1 MVRPGKSQDDF
12 FLARRQMLNVRITLA
27 LFARE
32 RIHLATGCT
41 GMLEFIELGVK
52 SMRFVTD
59 EL

>member
-12 FLARRQMLNVRITLA
+12 FLARRRVPNVTSQLA

-32 RIHLATGCT
+32 RIRLATGCT

-52 SMRFVTD
+52 SMRFVAD

>member
-12 FLARRQMLNVRITLA
+12 FLARRKVPNVASQLA

-32 RIHLATGCT
+32 RIHLATGYT
-41 GMLEFIELGVK
+41 GMLEFIEPGVK

-59 EL
+59 KL

>member
-1 MVRPGKSQDDF
+1 MVRLVKSQDDF
-12 FLARRQMLNVRITLA
+12 FLARRQVSNVASQLA
-27 LFARE
+27 LFTRE

-52 SMRFVTD
+52 SMTFVAD